1 MGKIFPVMFFVV
13 AALVTITT
21 ISRMIEKDRSSLGT
35 LKALGYKKSTIMTRY
50 IIYSLSAA
58 ILGTLIGALIG
69 SILIVQILFVSYGSL
84 YDLPDLE
91 TNINIL
97 YTSVSLIIALIS
109 TVLVTVILTLKALK
123 ENAAELMR
131 PKTVKKVKGIFL
143 EKYLL
148 FGKT

>member
-1 MGKIFPVMFFVV
+1 M
-13 AALVTITT
+13 A
-21 ISRMIEKDRSSLGT
+21 
-35 LKALGYKKSTIMTRY
+35 
-50 IIYSLSAA
+50 LSAA
-58 ILGTLIGALIG
+58 ILGTLIGAIIG

-123 ENAAELMR
+123 ENDC
-131 PKTVKKVKGIFL
+131 
-143 EKYLL
+143 
-148 FGKT
+148 